1 MSTVDT
7 FADASRTDT
16 ALARHGPASLWSQ
29 RLPLA
34 LAVLALFGW
43 LVWSVSA
50 RQGLLLLVGV
60 GLGWSL
66 AAARFGFTTGWR
78 HLVESK
84 DPAGVY
90 GQILLLALLAA
101 ISLPML
107 ASYPEIHAALGPLSV
122 SLVLGAFVF
131 GLCMQIADGCGSG
144 TLYKAGLGIP
154 MNAAILPLF
163 ALGSFL
169 GSIHLDFWL
178 DFGRTA
184 PVGLVSAWGWQT
196 ALLATLA
203 ALAVVAL
210 AVRSY
215 VQRANTQLK
224 RPAPPLLV
232 RRWLLG
238 AVLLAVLAT
247 LNLLLAGQP
256 WGVVYG
262 FGLWAAKV
270 ANATGA
276 VDLAGNWFWS
286 QPGNAQRLGE
296 TVLMDITSITNIGIL
311 GGALWASA
319 GKPVQA
325 QALSGT
331 QWAVALAAG
340 LLLGY
345 SSRLAFG
352 CNVGAMLSGIS
363 TGSVHGWIWVPLA
376 FAGTLA
382 GLRIRR
388 HFGFGAPH
396 QSVPQGLPA

>member
-1 MSTVDT
+1 MK
-7 FADASRTDT
+7 
-16 ALARHGPASLWSQ
+16 

-34 LAVLALFGW
+34 ALLAAFLVW
-43 LVWSVSA
+43 LLWSVSV
-50 RQGLLLLVGV
+50 RQAALFAIGI
-60 GLGWSL
+60 GLGTVL
-66 AAARFGFTTGWR
+66 AGRRFGFTTGWR
-78 HLVESK
+78 MLVEDK
-84 DPAGVY
+84 DASGVM
-90 GQILLLALLAA
+90 GQLLLLALAA
-101 ISLPML
+101 ALSMPLL
-107 ASYPEIHAALGPLSV
+107 GLFPELTAALGPPSV
-122 SLVLGAFVF
+122 SLLVGAFVF

-184 PVGLVSAWGWQT
+184 PIGLVSEWGWQT

-203 ALAVVAL
+203 ALAVLAL
-210 AVRSY
+210 AVRAY
-215 VQRANTQLK
+215 VQRANTQLQ
-224 RPAPPLLV
+224 RPVPPLLV
-232 RRWLLG
+232 RRWLIG
-238 AVLLAVLAT
+238 AVLLAMLAA

-270 ANATGA
+270 ANATGT
-276 VDLAGNWFWS
+276 VDLAQNWFWS
-286 QPGNAQRLGE
+286 QPGNAQRLTE
-296 TVLMDITSITNIGIL
+296 TVLLDITSITNIGIL
-311 GGALWASA
+311 GGALWVSA
-319 GKPVQA
+319 NKPVQA

-331 QWAVALAAG
+331 QWLVALVAG

-376 FAGTLA
+376 FAGTLV
-382 GLRIRR
+382 GLRVRN
-388 HFGFGAPH
+388 HFGFGMQRINLQERA
-396 QSVPQGLPA
+396 A